1 MAYQNIQIHPHTHSG
16 QGGAHRVVV
25 SNTSPPSA
33 DASPSLPGKTQG
45 NSDTRIACASVEAP
59 PANKE

>member
-1 MAYQNIQIHPHTHSG
+1 MNR
-16 QGGAHRVVV
+16 GGAHRVVV

-59 PANKE
+59 PANKESKG